1 MHPLAQYV
9 DLIALLAYLLD
20 PLALFSGHLTKRRK
34 MGQKKMLTEFQF
46 ARSVMFFPPLAQDD
60 RRRSYPSEGGGKT
73 YKPS

>member
-46 ARSVMFFPPLAQDD
+46 ARSVMFFHHL
-60 RRRSYPSEGGGKT
+60 RKT
-73 YKPS
+73 IAGAHIHQ

>member
-46 ARSVMFFPPLAQDD
+46 ARSVMFFHHLRKTIAGAHIHQPPMA
-60 RRRSYPSEGGGKT
+60 
-73 YKPS
+73 